1 VSDRGRIAEVRG
13 CLLHHAER
21 EQRAPADRA
30 GRRRAEQERS
40 AHHRADQVAEQQ
52 RPQRIDRAR
61 RRLDQRDPPHRER
74 AERERHAGRERHDV
88 PDRVVEGELLEEEER
103 DAAQDDR
110 DRDPVEPRHALADQP
125 RAEQRHPDRRRILDQ
140 DRVRGRRELVRGDEQ
155 AGRRRERRGGRPLCG
170 SDPGERRPAERVQ
183 RRGGDRAARGPDR
196 AGRPID
202 QLDQDTRAAPE
213 HAAQPQQHERAS
225 ACGVVTGRQAR
236 TRYTIC
242 TKRRGLA
249 SPGAARAR
257 AFVAWWLHLDRT

>member
-1 VSDRGRIAEVRG
+1 VSLFAAMNRPVVAASAARPPT
-13 CLLHHAER
+13 L
-21 EQRAPADRA
+21 
-30 GRRRAEQERS
+30 RRA
-40 AHHRADQVAEQQ
+40 
-52 RPQRIDRAR
+52 I
-61 RRLDQRDPPHRER
+61 
-74 AERERHAGRERHDV
+74 
-88 PDRVVEGELLEEEER
+88 
-103 DAAQDDR
+103 
-110 DRDPVEPRHALADQP
+110 PV
-125 RAEQRHPDRRRILDQ
+125 
-140 DRVRGRRELVRGDEQ
+140 
-155 AGRRRERRGGRPLCG
+155 
-170 SDPGERRPAERVQ
+170 ERRPAERVQ